1 MQIKNAADLRVAI
14 LEIEKRKQQEKNQLA
29 EKFTA
34 FKESLTP
41 LNLIKSTFKGA
52 KESPGLTGNILKAG
66 IGLGVG
72 ILSQQLLVGKSA
84 GVAKKLLGTAL
95 KMGVAGAVANNTGT
109 LKTAGVNLLK
119 NLFRS
124 KKKDAVI

>member
-1 MQIKNAADLRVAI
+1 MQIKNAADLRVVI
-14 LEIEKRKQQEKNQLA
+14 LELENRKQQEKKELG
-29 EKFTA
+29 EKFQA
-34 FKESLTP
+34 FKVSLTP
-41 LNLIKSTFKGA
+41 LNIIKSSFKEA

-72 ILSQQLLVGKSA
+72 ILSQQLLVGKSV
-84 GVAKKLLGTAL
+84 GLGKKLLGTAL
-95 KMGVAGAVANNTGT
+95 KMGVAGSLANNTGT

-124 KKKDAVI
+124 KKRNAAT